1 MDIVI
6 EGNAIA
12 FAQRMQS
19 LYGGRIVPHKRF
31 NTAKWLLDDPHNAVD
46 GAKLLA
52 DLAAPG
58 TLHELPSH
66 LDFVTA
72 RTEFYTAP
80 TVLPTVEDSSIKL
93 DLHRRDFTINT
104 LALCLNPHRW
114 GELLDFWG
122 GVNDLKAGIV
132 RILHSLSFVDD
143 PTRILRAIRY
153 EQRFRFTIE
162 PRTLELLRDA
172 VELLDR
178 VTPARIRHELERI
191 LQEEL
196 PERSLAR
203 LDELGV
209 LPRIHPALR
218 FDMSIAENFAAFR
231 RARATAPA
239 STPLRTEPID
249 RLYWGVL
256 VAALPPAVHVALT
269 DRLGL
274 RGETQQLMRGLAH
287 LHQYSG
293 ELAQPDLS
301 PSRVVALLEP
311 VDPVAMALLPI
322 IYARSPQMVAY
333 ATEYLTT
340 WRHIHPELDG
350 HSLHDLGIPRGP
362 LYAELL
368 RDLRA
373 ARLDGR
379 VQTRAEEIAFVHHRL
394 SHRDIAQKDQN
405 GEAAL

>member
-1 MDIVI
+1 
-6 EGNAIA
+6 
-12 FAQRMQS
+12 MQS

-31 NTAKWLLDDPHNAVD
+31 NTAKWLLDEPNNPVES
-46 GAKLLA
+46 AKLLA
-52 DLAAPG
+52 DLVAPG
-58 TLHELPSH
+58 TLHDLPSH

-122 GVNDLKAGIV
+122 GINDLHARTI

-172 VELLDR
+172 IELLDR
-178 VTPARIRHELERI
+178 VTPTRIRHELERI
-191 LQEEL
+191 LQEEM
-196 PERSLAR
+196 PERALAR

-209 LPRIHPALR
+209 LQRIHAALY
-218 FDMSIAENFAAFR
+218 FDANMATDFVAFR
-231 RARATAPA
+231 AARAAA
-239 STPLRTEPID
+239 HLSDPLRTEPVD
-249 RLYWGVL
+249 RLYWGIM
-256 VAALPPAVHVALT
+256 VATLPPEAHVALT
-269 DRLGL
+269 GRLGL

-287 LHQYSG
+287 LHKHRNA
-293 ELAQPDLS
+293 LAQPDLA
-301 PSRVVALLEP
+301 PSRVVTLFEP
-311 VDPVAMALLPI
+311 VDPVSMALLPI
-322 IYARSPQMVAY
+322 IYVDSPQMVVY
-333 ATEYLTT
+333 ATAYLDH

-350 HSLHDLGIPRGP
+350 HDLHTLGIPRGP

-373 ARLDGR
+373 ARLDGLL
-379 VQTRAEEIAFVHHRL
+379 QTRADEIKFVHRRL
-394 SHRDIAQKDQN
+394 AEGETPSIDRN
-405 GEAAL
+405 GKPAL